1 MQLPHP
7 IGRVAPRE
15 GAAAVGTPEE
25 RADAWT
31 ASALT
36 ANANS
41 ITLVQ
46 ISSDYVYDGTNP
58 GLYTEDDPV
67 SPLGR
72 HRQSKSA
79 EDAAVTT
86 VPRPYIIRTSWV
98 IGERTNSSALWSR
111 W

>member
-15 GAAAVGTPEE
+15 GAAAVGTP
-25 RADAWT
+25 